1 MSRSGATP
9 PAATRP
15 GGHHSIV
22 QGDGYSATAMTETA
36 KNSNQNEWRKPAEQE
51 AAPKPAEGFSL
62 DSCAAS

>member
-9 PAATRP
+9 LAATRP

-36 KNSNQNEWRKPAEQE
+36 KTVSHLRFQVGKA
-51 AAPKPAEGFSL
+51 GFDGGEVL
-62 DSCAAS
+62 T